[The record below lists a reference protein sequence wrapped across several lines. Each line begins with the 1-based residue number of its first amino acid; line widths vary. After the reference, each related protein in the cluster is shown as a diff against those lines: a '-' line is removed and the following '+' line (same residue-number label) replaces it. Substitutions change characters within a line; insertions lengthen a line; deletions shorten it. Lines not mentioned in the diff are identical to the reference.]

1 MKLKNVFQRKETKYV
16 LSQEDFHKFFHD
28 LQKEMSVDE
37 YGQHTILSLYFDT
50 DDFRLIKRSIDK
62 PVYKEKFR
70 IRAYGVPGEDSL
82 IFLEIKKKVNGI
94 VYKRRIPM
102 SYDEYLSWLECGEF
116 PDEAGENN
124 LPISKQIESEITWLF
139 KKNRTLAPKVLI
151 AYDRVSLFDHEE
163 GEFRVTFDQNIRYQ
177 NDQLGVIEND
187 EGNLVAPEL
196 GVLMEVKAL
205 GAYPLWFV
213 SLLDKYQI
221 RKSSFSKYAETYE
234 RHLYREEELLHVN

>member
-102 SYDEYLSWLECGEF
+102 SYDEYLNWLECGEF
-116 PDEAGENN
+116 PNDAGENN
-124 LPISKQIESEITWLF
+124 L
-139 KKNRTLAPKVLI
+139 
-151 AYDRVSLFDHEE
+151 
-163 GEFRVTFDQNIRYQ
+163 
-177 NDQLGVIEND
+177 
-187 EGNLVAPEL
+187 
-196 GVLMEVKAL
+196 
-205 GAYPLWFV
+205 
-213 SLLDKYQI
+213 
-221 RKSSFSKYAETYE
+221 
-234 RHLYREEELLHVN
+234 